1 MSSEYSEKSTGGF
14 LSTGNQAILWMVLGG
29 FAFSTM
35 AALTHDLGDECDW
48 LLIVFVRMLISFI
61 IAFGLAK
68 RAGLNPILLGKPL
81 LWVRSLV
88 GSSAMLATFYAI
100 VNLPISDV
108 AVITETRPIWVA
120 ILAGYLLGEYTGK
133 RIWLSIVFGMA
144 GVVLVEHP
152 RLVEQNFAGL
162 LALYAAF
169 AGSVVMI
176 CLRKLRDIDFRVIVT
191 HFSGTA
197 TLVSLLV
204 LLFWRHDHNPFVFG
218 NSMVVVKLLGVGV
231 FGTIGQFAM
240 TKAFSI
246 GEAPSVAS
254 AGFIKVAFASGY
266 DLMLWNHVFQI
277 PTLIGM
283 ALIILSTGWLV
294 GVRRAE
300 VGEEPEEETAEKVPR
315 LVSEED

>member
-1 MSSEYSEKSTGGF
+1 MSSDYREKHNAG
-14 LSTGNQAILWMVLGG
+14 LSSGNRAILWMVLGG

-35 AALTHDLGDECDW
+35 AALTHALGKQCDW
-48 LLIVFVRMLISFI
+48 LMIVFVRMLISFI

-68 RAGLNPILLGKPL
+68 QAGLKPILLGKQL
-81 LWVRSLV
+81 LWVRSLT

-100 VNLPISDV
+100 TKLPISDV

-120 ILAGYLLGEYTGK
+120 ILAGYLIGEYTGR

-152 RLVEQNFAGL
+152 RIEEQNFAGL
-162 LALYAAF
+162 VALYAAF
-169 AGSVVMI
+169 AGSIVML
-176 CLRKLRDIDFRVIVT
+176 CLRKLRDIDLRLIVT

-197 TLVSLLV
+197 TIVSLLA
-204 LLFWRHDHNPFVFG
+204 LLFLREEFDVSIVG
-218 NSMVVVKLLGVGV
+218 NTTVIIMLLGVGI

-254 AGFIKVAFASGY
+254 AGFVKVVFSSGY
-266 DLMLWNHVFQI
+266 DLLLWNHVFEL
-277 PTLIGM
+277 PTLLGM
-283 ALIILSTGWLV
+283 VLILISTGWLV
-294 GVRRAE
+294 KVRGKGEAE
-300 VGEEPEEETAEKVPR
+300 QEQVAEEAPR
-315 LVSEED
+315 LVAEED